1 MLRMTLLACNYT
13 AAICC
18 IKRSS
23 SDFSLQLRKNHGGP
37 ACVPEIFFLFLFF
50 FYPFSFST
58 QHPFFKNY
66 HKMSNTD
73 FLTVSHTVHLPLFK
87 RESRELNRD
96 ETLPPFFSSPCNL
109 LTFCGNKNRKPLT
122 LPKGQPKKIT
132 KKTTRKH
139 TLYTKTV

>member
-18 IKRSS
+18 IKCSS
-23 SDFSLQLRKNHGGP
+23 SDFSLQLRKNRGGP
-37 ACVPEIFFLFLFF
+37 ACVPQIFFPVLVLFLSLFLFHTA
-50 FYPFSFST
+50 P
-58 QHPFFKNY
+58 QNY
-66 HKMSNTD
+66 YKMSNTD

-109 LTFCGNKNRKPLT
+109 LTFCDNKNRKPLT